1 VRRGIFGWIDQFYF
15 EINAI
20 RRMSETDDRQK
31 AMTAC
36 SIGTQP
42 VIPAV

>member
-1 VRRGIFGWIDQFYF
+1 MIYVSRAGAPVEEERQV
-15 EINAI
+15 
-20 RRMSETDDRQK
+20 SETDDRQK
-31 AMTAC
+31 AMTVC